1 MIDPREK
8 ERLFEETI
16 ARNNRWLGVIA
27 RNNAPIDSCQ
37 DLEQEIRIAFW
48 ESLDTYRERSSLG
61 TFFFSVAKNT
71 AKEFRRKNHNAK
83 KRDESFYP
91 NPVFVEL
98 DRDPLRARVSHPWLP
113 EKEFLAEEREK
124 IAARI
129 ALLRRNV
136 WLVIP
141 ALFGLLAWQ
150 AGLSHSAKIVVALV
164 AIVAL
169 AGAGAFWFYRWKFRK
184 DLLPILEDIDRDL
197 EYYRNHP
204 ESRLD

>member
-1 MIDPREK
+1 MELEQVKAAWQREKAAYAREIDPRA
-8 ERLFEETI
+8 I
-16 ARNNRWLGVIA
+16 M
-27 RNNAPIDSCQ
+27 
-37 DLEQEIRIAFW
+37 
-48 ESLDTYRERSSLG
+48 LDTKQKAR
-61 TFFFSVAKNT
+61 
-71 AKEFRRKNHNAK
+71 
-83 KRDESFYP
+83 KRDREFARQQMTQILCVLLCLGMMAAGY
-91 NPVFVEL
+91 
-98 DRDPLRARVSHPWLP
+98 RRADPPIANAGLIVMLLCLALMLAGSVILKYRLRVSHPWLP

-164 AIVAL
+164 AIVAV
-169 AGAGAFWFYRWKFRK
+169 AGAGAFWFYRWKLRK
-184 DLLPILEDIDRDL
+184 DLLPILEDIDREL
-197 EYYRNHP
+197 EYCRNHP